1 MPGVR
6 RLLVDGIDTLLIDPR
21 STNGQPDGWG
31 WDWER
36 WCRPVRG
43 KAASGGAKAA
53 A

>member
-6 RLLVDGIDTLLIDPR
+6 RLLVDGIDTGLIDPR

-36 WCRPVRG
+36 WRHGKPASASG
-43 KAASGGAKAA
+43 KAAA
-53 A
+53 